1 MLELSGE
8 KAQPN
13 LKDQFISKPVLP
25 MVQNIGN
32 FKFSGI
38 ISRLA
43 CAFPDN

>member
-13 LKDQFISKPVLP
+13 LKDYSSKPALP
-25 MVQNIGN
+25 MVKNIRN